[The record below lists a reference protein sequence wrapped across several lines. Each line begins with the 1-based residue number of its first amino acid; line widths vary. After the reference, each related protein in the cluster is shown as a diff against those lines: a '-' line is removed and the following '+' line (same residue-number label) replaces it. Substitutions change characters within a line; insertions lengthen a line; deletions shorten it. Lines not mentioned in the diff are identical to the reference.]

1 MLLLWC
7 DNAELIIYSRFTL
20 SPVFLEAAVQQLVWK
35 KEAGWRSKQ
44 IWFFHLQYCWY
55 SQRDTTHGHCFDHG
69 SNTSWQTR
77 QVPSDIPVPLETKSS
92 TSKFG
97 TKMWFVPPG
106 NQSHRKMISIY
117 LGEVWPIQSADRG
130 LRFHIY
136 TSNYHITQ
144 NLSSVSPCSSQE
156 GREEATAEAPTCAC
170 IVCGFNTGALEK
182 IQDLMCSFGVGW
194 WTLNKWWFQARFVL
208 MFIPLCHSFGL
219 EPLMQDAADAS
230 VPRGKAGP
238 EHLQVLANSMDNIQG
253 IGIST
258 GLLITYIYNVESSTI
273 GGRNNYQSFRAYYS
287 MIFDISAALVRNAVC
302 FTR

>member
-1 MLLLWC
+1 
-7 DNAELIIYSRFTL
+7 
-20 SPVFLEAAVQQLVWK
+20 
-35 KEAGWRSKQ
+35 
-44 IWFFHLQYCWY
+44 
-55 SQRDTTHGHCFDHG
+55 
-69 SNTSWQTR
+69 
-77 QVPSDIPVPLETKSS
+77 
-92 TSKFG
+92 
-97 TKMWFVPPG
+97 
-106 NQSHRKMISIY
+106 
-117 LGEVWPIQSADRG
+117 
-130 LRFHIY
+130 
-136 TSNYHITQ
+136 
-144 NLSSVSPCSSQE
+144 
-156 GREEATAEAPTCAC
+156 
-170 IVCGFNTGALEK
+170 
-182 IQDLMCSFGVGW
+182 
-194 WTLNKWWFQARFVL
+194 